1 MKRRSVKRFLCAA
14 LAAAVMLSAAGCSS
28 SESSDTAET
37 EEAED
42 TAEEEEDAEEEEEE
56 EEEEELSLEF
66 GETKVTEMSVSLD
79 GETISVTSYEAR
91 YMENYSIDDQYI
103 SIYVPEG
110 ADEDSPI
117 FFLVNNSGWQA
128 NSYSSRTHVQ
138 EDKEYVSDSD
148 TDHVGAALARG
159 FVIVSYGARS
169 RNNGEI
175 DGVYDGHTPSTIVDT
190 KAAIRYLR
198 YLDANGELPAGDV
211 DRIIVNGTSGG
222 GALTTIIAASGNSA
236 DYYEYLYEIG
246 ACGIGVDED
255 GNYYSEEGIGDDIWM
270 AVAYCP
276 INDLGNADAA
286 YEYTYSDTRRYVVE
300 NNGITYEDADGDITE
315 EVLAYS
321 EAMGESYVEFVESL
335 GLTLEDGETLLTGE
349 NLEECVIAL
358 LNEELKI
365 TYETEGLDYILADL
379 ASEDGA
385 ENASV
390 TSKYNSTSENW
401 IDFLSYDEDG
411 VPYIA
416 DHEAY
421 ENYLI
426 FVASNQDL
434 KTGPAFSNKGLN
446 YGTSSE
452 DTLFGASDQE
462 YSAFN
467 EYSWNNDCIEGNGCG
482 LDDTGMTWDEYLE
495 SEEGSLLAEQLR
507 LSTAL
512 TYLLDEENGESADYV
527 YIRHGMR
534 DRDTSFTIQTVL
546 YYAFLSDDTITD
558 VNFGFAWLQ
567 QHMGNYDVQEA
578 FSYIDECLA
587 DAAQ

>member
-1 MKRRSVKRFLCAA
+1 MKRILGAA
-14 LAAAVMLSAAGCSS
+14 LAAVMMLSVTACSS
-28 SESSDTAET
+28 SDSSEGSEET
-37 EEAED
+37 EEA
-42 TAEEEEDAEEEEEE
+42 AEETEDEEDE
-56 EEEEELSLEF
+56 EEEEELSLEY
-66 GETKVTEMSVSLD
+66 GETRITEMSVSLD
-79 GETISVTSYEAR
+79 GEYISVTAYEAR
-91 YMENYSIDDQYI
+91 YMENYTIDDQYI

-110 ADEDSPI
+110 ADADSPI
-117 FFLVNNSGWQA
+117 LFLVNNSGWQA
-128 NSYSSRTHVQ
+128 NSYASRTHVQ
-138 EDKEYVSDSD
+138 EEKEYVSDSD
-148 TDHVGAALARG
+148 TDHVGAALSRG

-169 RNNGEI
+169 RNNAAV
-175 DGVYDGHTPSTIVDT
+175 DDVYDGHTPATIVDT

-198 YLDANGELPAGDV
+198 YLDSTGELPAGDV

-222 GALTTIIAASGNSA
+222 GALTTIIASSGNSA

-255 GNYYSEEGIGDDIWM
+255 GNYYSEEGIGDEVWA

-286 YEYTYSDTRRYVVE
+286 YEYTYNDTRHYVVE
-300 NNGITYEDADGDITE
+300 NNGITYSDADGDITE

-321 EAMGESYVEFVESL
+321 DEVSELYVEFVESL

-385 ENASV
+385 DHASV
-390 TSKYNSTSENW
+390 TSKYNSTSDNW

-434 KTGPAFSNKGLN
+434 KTGPAFSNKGMN

-452 DTLFGASDQE
+452 DTLFGSSDVE
-462 YSAFN
+462 YSAFT
-467 EYSWNNDCIEGNGCG
+467 EYSWNHDSIEGNGCG
-482 LDDTGMTWDEYLE
+482 TDDTGLTWDEYLE
-495 SEEGSLLAEQLR
+495 TEEGEALAEQLR

-512 TYLLDEENGESADYV
+512 TYLLDDENGESADYV

-546 YYAFLSDDTITD
+546 YYAFLSDESITD
-558 VNFGFAWLQ
+558 VNFGFSWLQ
-567 QHMGNYDVQEA
+567 QHLGNYDVQEA
-578 FSYIDECLA
+578 FAYIDACLA
-587 DAAQ
+587 EAAE